1 MHRARRRLEIDAE
14 GRGDGGY
21 CFSRKVCVQQLR
33 HRGDHPVHPGL
44 PVHASLGE
52 RLPQR
57 RQTRLDDVRHRLGQE
72 VAGDDGHL
80 RYVARGEDSF
90 QFHEPARQTGKIAA
104 QRRDRRRAH
113 LADRAPASHR
123 REDRAQL
130 RERVLRLR
138 LRHSQRLGE
147 ERYDESLIL
156 HERDVVPVALHPDER
171 SPETSRVVPRGRHL
185 GGHVPQVVPGDVRP
199 GAAQL
204 PAPVPRRRAVRILLR
219 RGRATARALGAA
231 NARGGTRRTTS
242 SRGRRARWGRE
253 HRRDASDAPHRSR
266 RVPPTPSASGAPFRP
281 SRGRGARKNDD
292 LSQSMTAEHAFADL
306 LLRFFVDCLSV
317 TDCVRRSTKANLPA
331 DFRNGCGKTTR
342 AHAAVANHHFT
353 LRTAA

>member
-1 MHRARRRLEIDAE
+1 M
-14 GRGDGGY
+14 
-21 CFSRKVCVQQLR
+21 
-33 HRGDHPVHPGL
+33 
-44 PVHASLGE
+44 
-52 RLPQR
+52 
-57 RQTRLDDVRHRLGQE
+57 
-72 VAGDDGHL
+72 AGDDGHL
-80 RYVARGEDSF
+80 RYVARGKDSF
-90 QFHEPARQTGKIAA
+90 QFQEPARQTGKIAA
-104 QRRDRRRAH
+104 QPRDRRHAH
-113 LADRAPASHR
+113 LADRTPASHR

-138 LRHSQRLGE
+138 LRHSRRLGE

-171 SPETSRVVPRGRHL
+171 GTEASRVVPRGRHL

-231 NARGGTRRTTS
+231 NARGGTRRTIS
-242 SRGRRARWGRE
+242 YRGRRVRWGRE

-266 RVPPTPSASGAPFRP
+266 RVPPTPLARSAPLRP
-281 SRGRGARKNDD
+281 SRGRGARKTMTCRNRR
-292 LSQSMTAEHAFADL
+292 LLKERSRSFFGQKLETVFQSRPACEGRRRQSAGRLQETAVEY
-306 LLRFFVDCLSV
+306 CI
-317 TDCVRRSTKANLPA
+317 
-331 DFRNGCGKTTR
+331 R
-342 AHAAVANHHFT
+342 AHSAVATHHFT